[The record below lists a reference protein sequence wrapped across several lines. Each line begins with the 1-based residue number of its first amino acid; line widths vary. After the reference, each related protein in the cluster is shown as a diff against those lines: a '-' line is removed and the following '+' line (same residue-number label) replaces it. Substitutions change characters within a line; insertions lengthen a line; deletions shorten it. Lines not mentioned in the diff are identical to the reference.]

1 MALSTAIR
9 ATATATNRA
18 RQRRAEARLDEIVKV
33 AGIADDYAT
42 VDRHGD
48 LEIEKHFAALYQ
60 LVDSD
65 NEREAV
71 ARAFAVWQRSEQAED
86 DALRGSVDDSVGLLK
101 SNNPLFIDGA
111 YTPTDSGRS
120 A

>member
-1 MALSTAIR
+1 MALATAIR
-9 ATATATNRA
+9 ETATRANRQ

-42 VDRHGD
+42 VDRRGD

-65 NEREAV
+65 AEREAV
-71 ARAFAVWQRSEQAED
+71 ARAFATWQKCEQAEES
-86 DALRGSVDDSVGLLK
+86 ALTGSVDDSVALLK
-101 SNNPLFIDGA
+101 RNNDLFIDGC
-111 YTPTDSGRS
+111 YTPTGSGRS